1 MAGRFL
7 PQRDLNVFERVNK
20 ELIGD
25 LREGK
30 DGIIN
35 QQVVVLYKISV
46 QDTMTNLYGEA
57 ASGKRFKPGVKFAC
71 LIDAADFDYNN
82 DEFGPDEQQD
92 ASFHVLRQTLIDHS
106 LVPELGDIIEWN
118 WAQWEI
124 NAVNEN
130 QLVGGMQDNNW
141 TVSLTSHRIRYSN
154 LGVERVR
161 SI

>member
-25 LREGK
+25 LQHGK

-35 QQVVVLYKISV
+35 QQVVLYKISV

-71 LIDAADFDYNN
+71 LIDAGDFDYNN

-92 ASFHVLRQTLIDHS
+92 ASFHILRKTLIDLS
-106 LVPELGDIIEWN
+106 LVCIL
-118 WAQWEI
+118 
-124 NAVNEN
+124 
-130 QLVGGMQDNNW
+130 
-141 TVSLTSHRIRYSN
+141 
-154 LGVERVR
+154 
-161 SI
+161 

>member
-7 PQRDLNVFERVNK
+7 PQRDLDLFTRVNK

-25 LREGK
+25 LKEGK

-35 QQVVVLYKISV
+35 QQVVLYKVSAH
-46 QDTMTNLYGEA
+46 DTMTNMYGESA
-57 ASGKRFKPGVKFAC
+57 GGKRYKAGVKFAC
-71 LIDAADFDYNN
+71 LIESDDFDYNT
-82 DEFGPDEQQD
+82 DEFGPDEQQN
-92 ASFHVLRQTLIDHS
+92 ASFHILRQTLIDLS
-106 LVPELGDIIEWN
+106 LVPEVGDTLEWN
-118 WAQWEI
+118 WAHWEI

-141 TVSLTSHRIRYSN
+141 NVTCTTHRIRYSN
-154 LGVERVR
+154 LGIERVR

>member
-7 PQRDLNVFERVNK
+7 PQRDLDVFTRINK

-25 LREGK
+25 LRTGK

-35 QQVVVLYKISV
+35 QQVVLYKISAH
-46 QDTMTNLYGEA
+46 DTMTNLNGEA
-57 ASGKRFKPGVKFAC
+57 TNGKQFKAGVKFAC

-92 ASFHVLRQTLIDHS
+92 ATFHILRQSLIELT
-106 LVPELGDIIEWN
+106 LVPEIGDIIEWN
-118 WAQWEI
+118 WAQFEI

-130 QLVGGMQDNNW
+130 QLIGGMQDNNW
-141 TVSLTSHRIRYSN
+141 NVSCITHRIRYSS
-154 LGVERVR
+154 LGIERVR

>member
-25 LREGK
+25 LQNNK

-35 QQVVVLYKISV
+35 QQVVLYKPSV
-46 QDTMTNLYGEA
+46 YDTQTNMYGEA
-57 ASGKRFKPGVKFAC
+57 TGGKRWKDGVKFAC
-71 LIDAADFDYNN
+71 LVDAADFDYNS
-82 DEFGPDEQQD
+82 DEFGPDEQQNV
-92 ASFHVLRQTLIDHS
+92 SFRMLRQTLIDLK

-118 WAQWEI
+118 WAYFEI
-124 NAVNEN
+124 SSVNEN
-130 QLVGGMQDNNW
+130 QLIGGIQDNNW
-141 TVSLTSHRIRYSN
+141 SVICDTFRIRFSQVN
-154 LGVERVR
+154 IERVR